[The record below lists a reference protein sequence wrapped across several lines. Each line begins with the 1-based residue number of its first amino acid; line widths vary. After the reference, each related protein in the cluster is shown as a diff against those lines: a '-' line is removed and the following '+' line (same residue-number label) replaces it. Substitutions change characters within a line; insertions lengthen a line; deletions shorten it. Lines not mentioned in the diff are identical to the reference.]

1 MKQEWVKYIV
11 NNYILLRKEIMWNI
25 ENCKPANKII
35 FWNVKWDE
43 LHKFNKN
50 YYYTMDIKYNE
61 TEKVCSST
69 ISFFEKT
76 GKKIFDMEV
85 QIKTSTF
92 SSPVKEAK
100 ENIIEYLGYLT
111 KSDESWSSF
120 FLAKK
125 MIIKTGFAMKY
136 KKYRLSM
143 QDITF
148 FIPEKQNKNKF
159 TQISKQW
166 EYLVSIFSDESKRG
180 SYLSKLHI
188 PYFERNWKIEFFFH
202 NQEIKEVETLEKE
215 MIWEKTFYSNKN
227 KLLEKYYTITNDILN
242 ISNIIYYKPL
252 QILFSFFEKELDK
265 KWVKNYEIFLW
276 NYENSFN
283 SNNYSSLYY
292 VLIQLQI
299 FVNGVFDEK
308 LTEGFMEIYSQ
319 TWWNI
324 SRRFLW
330 NVNGENVYWK
340 YINFLVDKFSPIFT
354 FDKEFYENILR
365 SFVDLWHGYFYLDSF
380 SRNDSQLWR
389 NNIYKYSY
397 EENKFIP
404 LEKSSQT
411 QQILEKSS
419 IKNWFCYINSNFDLK
434 VFIDWDKEYSINL
447 VKALKIK
454 DTSNLNSESFKHL
467 LLEDNWKEVFLS
479 YRWKIIY
486 LSFKE
491 WVWFN
496 KIYQFDKE
504 YDINQD
510 ITFGSEQ
517 TYFYENWNSFMVNVL
532 GLSIFIPINNLLN
545 FDPSK
550 VLLKKIIINDIYVED
565 SGSPSGI
572 YDWYRFMYGLKWYFF
587 IKKYNFEFKKEKK
600 EEEKESNLFSRWV
613 YNNIWGKIML
623 MRNNSYASVTTSQ
636 NSSIEKLCKN
646 ITGKKMFGLSNWKI
660 WFYE

>member
-1 MKQEWVKYIV
+1 
-11 NNYILLRKEIMWNI
+11 MWNI
-25 ENCKPANKII
+25 ENPLYFLKQTREEYYTDDWMLTVKPIYYTTKHISFNEIYSRLFYYWKLIAEIKII
-35 FWNVKWDE
+35 NNTWTSFRWNMKWLLDKLQVNYLSYKIDIKQTINSIYLIPKEIIIEENILAGISFKELSFKDITVVKFLESSFKVIGFLKWNFKWKKNIKIKVPYLITEDKKE
-43 LHKFNKN
+43 TYYFINEKFEKVVEQEYKEIEKN
-50 YYYTMDIKYNE
+50 Y
-61 TEKVCSST
+61 
-69 ISFFEKT
+69 
-76 GKKIFDMEV
+76 
-85 QIKTSTF
+85 
-92 SSPVKEAK
+92 
-100 ENIIEYLGYLT
+100 
-111 KSDESWSSF
+111 
-120 FLAKK
+120 FL
-125 MIIKTGFAMKY
+125 
-136 KKYRLSM
+136 
-143 QDITF
+143 
-148 FIPEKQNKNKF
+148 
-159 TQISKQW
+159 
-166 EYLVSIFSDESKRG
+166 
-180 SYLSKLHI
+180 
-188 PYFERNWKIEFFFH
+188 
-202 NQEIKEVETLEKE
+202 
-215 MIWEKTFYSNKN
+215 SNKN
-227 KLLEKYYTITNDILN
+227 LKEWFFIFKTENYLIESLKDYFFHSIPFQN
-242 ISNIIYYKPL
+242 
-252 QILFSFFEKELDK
+252 LFSFFEKELDK
-265 KWVKNYEIFLW
+265 KWIKNYEIFLW

-283 SNNYSSLYY
+283 SNNYSLLYY

-308 LTEGFMEIYSQ
+308 LTEGLMEIYSQ

-340 YINFLVDKFSPIFT
+340 YISFLVDKFSPIFT
-354 FDKEFYENILR
+354 FDKEFSENILH

-496 KIYQFDKE
+496 KIYQFAKE

-613 YNNIWGKIML
+613 YKNIWGKIML

-646 ITGKKMFGLSNWKI
+646 IVGKKMFGLSNWKI

>member
-1 MKQEWVKYIV
+1 
-11 NNYILLRKEIMWNI
+11 MWNI
-25 ENCKPANKII
+25 ENCKPTNKII

-50 YYYTMDIKYNE
+50 YYYTMDIEYNE

-100 ENIIEYLGYLT
+100 DNIIEYLGYLT

-166 EYLVSIFSDESKRG
+166 EYLVSICSDESKRG

-227 KLLEKYYTITNDILN
+227 KLLDKYYTIANDRLN

-252 QILFSFFEKELDK
+252 QILFSFFEKELEK
-265 KWVKNYEIFLW
+265 KWIKNYEIFLW
-276 NYENSFN
+276 NYQTKFYTATET
-283 SNNYSSLYY
+283 SLYS
-292 VLIQLQI
+292 IFIHLQI
-299 FVNGVFDEK
+299 FVNGNFDEK
-308 LTEGFMEIYSQ
+308 LTEEILEIYSQ
-319 TWWNI
+319 TWWN
-324 SRRFLW
+324 
-330 NVNGENVYWK
+330 VNEEKGYWK
-340 YINFLVDKFSPIFT
+340 YITFLVDKFSSFFT
-354 FDKEFYENILR
+354 FDLTFSQGSRASII
-365 SFVDLWHGYFYLDSF
+365 DLWNNYFYFYDF
-380 SRNDSQLWR
+380 STNNSQWWKS
-389 NNIYKYSY
+389 NNICKYSY
-397 EENKFIP
+397 EEKKFIP

-411 QQILEKSS
+411 QQILEKSL
-419 IKNWFCYINSNFDLK
+419 IKNWFCYINSDFDIK

-467 LLEDNWKEVFLS
+467 LLEDNWKEIFLS

-491 WVWFN
+491 WIWFN

-510 ITFGSEQ
+510 IIFGSEQ
-517 TYFYENWNSFMVNVL
+517 TYFNENWHSFMVNVL
-532 GLSIFIPINNLLN
+532 GLSIFIPINNFIN

-587 IKKYNFEFKKEKK
+587 IKKHSFEFKKEKK
-600 EEEKESNLFSRWV
+600 EEKESNLFSRWV
-613 YNNIWGKIML
+613 YKNIWGKIML

-646 ITGKKMFGLSNWKI
+646 IAGKKMFGLSNWKI

>member
-1 MKQEWVKYIV
+1 
-11 NNYILLRKEIMWNI
+11 MWNI

-35 FWNVKWDE
+35 FWNIKWDK
-43 LHKFNKN
+43 LHKFNQR
-50 YYYTMDIKYNE
+50 YWYTMDIVYNE
-61 TEKVCSST
+61 TEKVCSSI

-76 GKKIFDMEV
+76 GKKFFDMEV
-85 QIKTSTF
+85 QINTSIF
-92 SSPVKEAK
+92 SSPVEEAK
-100 ENIIEYLGYLT
+100 DNIIEYLGYLT
-111 KSDESWSSF
+111 KNDESWSSF
-120 FLAKK
+120 LLAKK

-166 EYLVSIFSDESKRG
+166 EYLVSICSDESKRG

-188 PYFERNWKIEFFFH
+188 PYFEKNWKIEFFFH

-227 KLLEKYYTITNDILN
+227 KLLDKYYTITNYRLN

-265 KWVKNYEIFLW
+265 KWVRNYEIFLW
-276 NYENSFN
+276 NYQTKFYTTTET
-283 SNNYSSLYY
+283 SLYS
-292 VLIQLQI
+292 IFIHLQI
-299 FVNGVFDEK
+299 FVNGNFDEK
-308 LTEGFMEIYSQ
+308 LTEEVLEIYSQ
-319 TWWNI
+319 NW
-324 SRRFLW
+324 W
-330 NVNGENVYWK
+330 NVNEEKGYWK
-340 YINFLVDKFSPIFT
+340 YITFLVDKFSSFFT
-354 FDKEFYENILR
+354 FDLTFSQGSRASII
-365 SFVDLWHGYFYLDSF
+365 DLWNNYFYFYDF
-380 SRNDSQLWR
+380 STNNSQSWKS
-389 NNIYKYSY
+389 NNICKYSY
-397 EENKFIP
+397 EEKKFIP

-419 IKNWFCYINSNFDLK
+419 IKNWFCYINSNFELK

-467 LLEDNWKEVFLS
+467 LLEDNWKKVFLS

-496 KIYQFDKE
+496 KIYQFYKE
-504 YDINQD
+504 YEINQD
-510 ITFGSEQ
+510 TIFGPAQNYLDE
-517 TYFYENWNSFMVNVL
+517 TYPYFNVNVWK
-532 GLSIFIPINNLLN
+532 LSIFIPINNFIN
-545 FDPSK
+545 FDPNK
-550 VLLKKIIINDIYVED
+550 ILLKKIIINDIYLED

-572 YDWYRFMYGLKWYFF
+572 YDWYRIMYGLKWYFF
-587 IKKYNFEFKKEKK
+587 IKKHNFEFQKEKK
-600 EEEKESNLFSRWV
+600 EEKEANLFSRWV
-613 YNNIWGKIML
+613 YKNIWSKVMLMNHHSYHTVTTNQNRSIENLCKKIM
-623 MRNNSYASVTTSQ
+623 
-636 NSSIEKLCKN
+636 
-646 ITGKKMFGLSNWKI
+646 GKKMFGLSNWKI